1 MNMPRPKGW
10 GAPFREKTNMKMIQ
24 PFEALILAGVT
35 LTLKFS
41 AAGEKNIQ
49 LDILPQGK
57 DTKTGMSLPPKAIVG
72 TAQELDENLEAFIE
86 KYAPS
91 VQRVAEVVA
100 GADADLQKI
109 EADASAQAKKTVE
122 EKAKSRAAAK
132 PGAGKGTTPPKKD
145 LTKGLLGA
153 GDETNDDDDQD
164 DDRDGGDDQA
174 ATTLG
179 TTGASAAPASA
190 PKAAA
195 ASTPPAAPA
204 VGLDLSLF

>member
-1 MNMPRPKGW
+1 
-10 GAPFREKTNMKMIQ
+10 MKMIQ

-132 PGAGKGTTPPKKD
+132 PGAGKGTTPAPKKD

-204 VGLDLSLF
+204 VGLDPSLF

>member
-1 MNMPRPKGW
+1 
-10 GAPFREKTNMKMIQ
+10 MKLIQ
-24 PFEALILAGVT
+24 PFEALIHAGVT

-72 TAQELDENLEAFIE
+72 AAQELDENLEAFIE

-91 VQRVAEVVA
+91 VQRVSEVVA

-109 EADASAQAKKTVE
+109 EADASAQARKTVE
-122 EKAKSRAAAK
+122 EKARSRAATK
-132 PGAGKGTTPPKKD
+132 PGVGKATTPAPKKD

-153 GDETNDDDDQD
+153 GDETHDDEDDGPV
-164 DDRDGGDDQA
+164 GGDDQA

-179 TTGASAAPASA
+179 ATGASAAPESE
-190 PKAAA
+190 PKRAG
-195 ASTPPAAPA
+195 ASTPPPAPA
-204 VGLDLSLF
+204 AGLDASLF

>member
-1 MNMPRPKGW
+1 
-10 GAPFREKTNMKMIQ
+10 MKLIQ
-24 PFEALILAGVT
+24 PFADLIQAGVT

-41 AAGEKNIQ
+41 AAGATNIQ

-57 DTKTGMSLPPKAIVG
+57 DTKTGVSLPPKAIVG
-72 TAQELDENLEAFIE
+72 TAQELDENLEAFIA

-132 PGAGKGTTPPKKD
+132 PGAGKASTPAPNKD
-145 LTKGLLGA
+145 LSKGLLG
-153 GDETNDDDDQD
+153 GESEEGSNDDNDDDAP
-164 DDRDGGDDQA
+164 DGGAAGDVA
-174 ATTLG
+174 ATTLL
-179 TTGASAAPASA
+179 TTGQGAAPAT
-190 PKAAA
+190 AAKPA
-195 ASTPPAAPA
+195 AAPA
-204 VGLDLSLF
+204 AGLDESLF